1 MRLTASTALQSV
13 RERLGVGDAETLRES
28 EKRRRHLQK
37 YVRLLSTSRPRVR
50 FSTDIRTAT
59 TDHDGDRPE
68 ITVTTRAF
76 DQPATEFRRRA
87 FDLAV
92 QEALVVHEMGHLR
105 YTDID
110 GFHDLLATVDPER
123 RRMFS
128 RIWNTLE
135 DGAVERQL
143 RRRYAVA
150 TELEVLNANLFEP
163 GPFGREMTDGDDR
176 RFSFFHAVVCGL
188 ADMAIYDSGRFR
200 ALQDDAT
207 GLRMA
212 SLRDR
217 RVLETVVPT
226 MHEAV
231 AEVVT
236 EPDPTARNKRILT
249 FWRSLVE
256 AMDGSTVSGTGASEL
271 ADLVDADGT
280 VRVGQTGRQ
289 PAGRRVTDAATLP
302 ETGAGA
308 PLPGKPDDTAG
319 GFGQHVQ
326 PARDLARES
335 VRREVGRQITSAT
348 GSDADG
354 TDDHERT
361 ATPADTEDS
370 GGGGAGTS
378 PGEGTPAD
386 GFDAATT
393 DDWLDAQSHPGAGR
407 LPGQSRAGVA
417 GDTESD
423 GNPDPDPTPT
433 ETDAGSEGGELATAF
448 RERYNEELATEVTE
462 LEEAQARLDALEAY
476 VRALDAA
483 GAEGLGLDVVTA
495 ADNDGDTERWRTV
508 QRDGTSLARRFRN
521 RLREQQ
527 RDVEHRRQ
535 RRGTLDRSRLVAAS
549 RGHPDVFTRVQ
560 EGEDKRYTC
569 VVVLDRSGSM
579 DGGAVD
585 AAETGALTAAFA
597 LESVGVEVTILDL
610 HDSTV
615 RLVKTGT
622 EGVRE
627 TRNRV
632 LTGRAGG
639 GTPLS
644 DALSLARARFIDAE
658 NPFVLVVT
666 DGLPDDEAAY
676 TAELDTVSFPVLGV
690 YLTRPEGTD
699 TRPVESDRTYFHRL
713 AVVTDWSTVDQ
724 RLRRLAARVLF

>member
-1 MRLTASTALQSV
+1 MRLTASTSLQSV

-50 FSTDIRTAT
+50 FSPDIRTAT
-59 TDHDGDRPE
+59 TDHDGDRHE

-128 RIWNTLE
+128 RVWNTLE
-135 DGAVERQL
+135 DGAIERQL

-163 GPFGREMTDGDDR
+163 GPFGRKTTDGDDR

-217 RVLETVVPT
+217 RVLESFVPT
-226 MHEAV
+226 MQEAV

-236 EPDPTARNKRILT
+236 EPAPTARNERILT
-249 FWRSLVE
+249 FWRSLVA
-256 AMDGSTVSGTGASEL
+256 AMDDSTVSGTGASEL

-289 PAGRRVTDAATLP
+289 PADRRATDAATLP
-302 ETGAGA
+302 ENGAGA

-319 GFGQHVQ
+319 GFGQHVR

-335 VRREVGRQITSAT
+335 VRQEVGRQITSAT
-348 GSDADG
+348 GGDTDG
-354 TDDHERT
+354 TAGHERT
-361 ATPADTEDS
+361 ATPADTGDS
-370 GGGGAGTS
+370 GGDDAGAS

-393 DDWLDAQSHPGAGR
+393 DDWLDAQSHPGTGQ
-407 LPGQSRAGVA
+407 LPGQSHAGA
-417 GDTESD
+417 ADAESD
-423 GNPDPDPTPT
+423 GNPTPTPT
-433 ETDAGSEGGELATAF
+433 EAEAGSEGGELATAF

-483 GAEGLGLDVVTA
+483 GAEGLSLDVVTA
-495 ADNDGDTERWRTV
+495 ADDDGDTERWRTV
-508 QRDGTSLARRFRN
+508 RRDGTSLARRFRN

-527 RDVEHRRQ
+527 RDVKHRRQ

-549 RGHPDVFTRVQ
+549 RGQPDVFTQVQ

-579 DGGAVD
+579 NDGAVD

-597 LESVGVEVTILDL
+597 LESVGVAVTILDL

-622 EGVRE
+622 ENVRE
-627 TRNRV
+627 TRNRI

-666 DGLPDDEAAY
+666 DGLPDDETAY
-676 TAELDTVSFPVLGV
+676 TAELDAVSFPVLGV

-724 RLRRLAARVLF
+724 RLQRLAARVLF